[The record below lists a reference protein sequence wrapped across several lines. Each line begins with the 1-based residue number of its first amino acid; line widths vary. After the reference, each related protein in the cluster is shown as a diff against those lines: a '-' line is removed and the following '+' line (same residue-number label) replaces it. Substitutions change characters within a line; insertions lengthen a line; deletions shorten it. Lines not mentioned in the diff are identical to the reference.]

1 MPVPVQAV
9 ASSVQDFCCTQESC
23 GWISLSEMNVNLSE
37 AIKWIFPGSEQWNKN
52 RVWNPVSRDDFR
64 KTKREVRRRVLS
76 AVVNKDEVSLS
87 SLPWPP
93 PSPPQHTAHISSCTY
108 KWVSALSRG
117 LEESML
123 LLTYQQMG
131 VWGGT
136 LLRPLRAYGLS
147 YQRWWQFCVRI
158 QGRHVENNSCNL
170 RNGKCTVCRLLW

>member
-1 MPVPVQAV
+1 MQAV

-37 AIKWIFPGSEQWNKN
+37 AIKWIYPGSEQWNKN
-52 RVWNPVSRDDFR
+52 LVWNPVSRDDFR

-76 AVVNKDEVSLS
+76 VVVNKDKVSLF

-93 PSPPQHTAHISSCTY
+93 SSPSQHIAHIPSCTY
-108 KWVSALSRG
+108 KCVSALSRG

-136 LLRPLRAYGLS
+136 LFSGLWERVGDESIRAGDS
-147 YQRWWQFCVRI
+147 SVS
-158 QGRHVENNSCNL
+158 GSKVDM
-170 RNGKCTVCRLLW
+170 